1 MRIELRDIHKYY
13 GPVKANAGIS
23 LTIRS
28 GTIHGILGEN
38 GAGKSTLMKILAGF
52 SRKTRG
58 TVSLNGSPMTYKTP
72 AQASRLGIGM
82 LYQEPLDFPV
92 LSVLENFMVGLT
104 GNISDRNTPHRQI
117 FEQLAKDLGF
127 NLPPNAI
134 VKNLTIGERQQLEI
148 LRLLGLGIEV
158 LILDEQTT
166 GISSMQREALFKAL
180 EQLASEGKSIVLVSH
195 KLEDIEALCDSVT
208 VLRLGRVSGEMSKP
222 FDTNTL
228 LEMMFGILPVQPTC
242 VETQPGKTV
251 LVMDCVT
258 ATGGRAGLKKCD
270 VTVRQGEIIG
280 LAGLEGS
287 GQGLFL
293 RLASGLVQPKQGA
306 VFLQKSKMNGKDYHA
321 FKHAGVTFLPTAR
334 LEEGLIP
341 GLNIA
346 EHFALQNRKG
356 FYVNSP
362 EAFKQAK
369 KSIEK
374 FRIKGQPVFPVESLS
389 GGNQQRLLL
398 SFLSDDPVLLL
409 LEKPTRGLDMKSA
422 LWVWEHLQK
431 FCAGKT
437 SILFSSSD
445 LEEILMMAHRVWVF
459 FNGKIVKDTMI
470 SDTDI
475 HELKS
480 AIAGII

>member
-1 MRIELRDIHKYY
+1 MQIELRDIHKYY

-23 LTIRS
+23 LTVRP

-58 TVSLNGSPMTYKTP
+58 TVHLNGTPANYNTP

-92 LSVLENFMVGLT
+92 LSVLENFMVGAT
-104 GNISDRNTPHRQI
+104 GYISDRSTSYRHK
-117 FEQLAKDLGF
+117 FEGLAENLGF
-127 NLPPNAI
+127 NLLPNTI
-134 VKNLTIGERQQLEI
+134 VKSLTIGERQQLEI

-158 LILDEQTT
+158 LILDEPTT

-180 EQLASEGKSIVLVSH
+180 KQLASEGKSILLVSH

-208 VLRLGRVSGEMSKP
+208 VLRLGKASGEMSKP

-228 LEMMFGILPVQPTC
+228 LEMMFGILPVQPIC
-242 VETQPGKTV
+242 VDTQPGKTI
-251 LVMDCVT
+251 LVMDRVA
-258 ATGGRAGLKKCD
+258 ATGGRTGLTKCD
-270 VTVRQGEIIG
+270 ITVRQGEIIG

-287 GQGLFL
+287 GQGVFL
-293 RLASGLVQPKQGA
+293 RLASGLVQPKQGE
-306 VFLQKSKMNGKDYHA
+306 VFLQKSKMNGKNYHA
-321 FKHAGVTFLPTAR
+321 FKRAGVTFLPAAR
-334 LEEGLIP
+334 LEEGLIS
-341 GLNIA
+341 GLTIV

-356 FYVNSP
+356 FIVNWP
-362 EAFKQAK
+362 EASQYAVKC
-369 KSIEK
+369 IEK
-374 FRIKGQPVFPVESLS
+374 FRIKGQSGLPVESLS

-398 SFLSDDPVLLL
+398 SFLPDDPVLLL
-409 LEKPTRGLDMKSA
+409 LEKPTRGLDMESA
-422 LWVWEHLQK
+422 VWVWEHLQK
-431 FCAGKT
+431 FCSSKT
-437 SILFSSSD
+437 SVLFSSSD
-445 LEEILMMAHRVWVF
+445 LEEILMMAHRVLVF
-459 FNGKIVKDTMI
+459 FNGTIVKDTMV
-470 SDTDI
+470 SKTDI